1 MAACIKAPKLPI
13 TTLPSPLKLQLPKIA
28 LPSLQVGVNLCC
40 QITIPIPNPFDF
52 IPLPPMPP
60 GPVINIAILQVL
72 AEAEAAINEYLDALQ
87 IDCPLEASDS

>member
-1 MAACIKAPKLPI
+1 
-13 TTLPSPLKLQLPKIA
+13 
-28 LPSLQVGVNLCC
+28 
-40 QITIPIPNPFDF
+40 
-52 IPLPPMPP
+52 MPP